1 MKRTNIL
8 NKKGDEIYILLRPE
22 ENLRIGECLNI
33 GGIVAQVIDIEYA
46 TLPGILEHILRK
58 SLLGEPEVKEQS
70 QEEVRTLLDTVADH
84 RLAIAKIR
92 GRLSK
97 DGYQHGLIEF
107 SIARSNT
114 PIIKIEPEEFLR
126 LLGIESPFEA
136 SFAQLLTNPPAEFK
150 LLLDRLGINL
160 ITGMKGSGKSY
171 SAKKILLRLI
181 EKGKVTLVFDLNGE
195 YLNLWRDDSSR
206 PGDYA
211 AYIKVLN
218 PRATRATANEIPFRI
233 PLEEVSYDEFADFT
247 NIDRTTQMYNELI
260 IFWSNQRGSF
270 DLNDLEQYVR
280 GIQNEFVRR
289 GLEGKI
295 RAARAMN
302 LFGPS
307 DIAGLIT
314 DLQETGGALVL
325 NLTNVTRKEREVL
338 VKFVM
343 RRLAYLGR
351 QNQIK
356 PISVFVE
363 EAQLYISRE
372 MVDDLLT
379 RMRHY
384 GIFPTFITNDPRTLP
399 SEVFSLCDNLISF
412 RFHNPDDLAQIAKAK
427 MIDVETLELLRQI
440 QDRQCIVIGNV
451 TKNFPL
457 LMEIMPEPN
466 VMMGGETKQ
475 LFS

>member
-1 MKRTNIL
+1 
-8 NKKGDEIYILLRPE
+8 
-22 ENLRIGECLNI
+22 
-33 GGIVAQVIDIEYA
+33 
-46 TLPGILEHILRK
+46 
-58 SLLGEPEVKEQS
+58 
-70 QEEVRTLLDTVADH
+70 
-84 RLAIAKIR
+84 
-92 GRLSK
+92 
-97 DGYQHGLIEF
+97 
-107 SIARSNT
+107 
-114 PIIKIEPEEFLR
+114 
-126 LLGIESPFEA
+126 
-136 SFAQLLTNPPAEFK
+136 
-150 LLLDRLGINL
+150 
-160 ITGMKGSGKSY
+160 
-171 SAKKILLRLI
+171 
-181 EKGKVTLVFDLNGE
+181 
-195 YLNLWRDDSSR
+195 
-206 PGDYA
+206 
-211 AYIKVLN
+211 
-218 PRATRATANEIPFRI
+218 
-233 PLEEVSYDEFADFT
+233 VSYDEFADFT

-260 IFWSNQRGSF
+260 VFWSNQRGSF

-314 DLQETGGALVL
+314 DLQETGGALIL

-343 RRLAYLGR
+343 RRLAQLGR

-412 RFHNPDDLAQIAKAK
+412 RFHNPDDLTQIAKAK

-457 LMEIMPEPN
+457 LMEITPEPN

-475 LFS
+475 LFG